1 MNSKTITRRDVIR
14 GSFAV
19 AGAAAGVLGWS
30 ASSFARQAAAAALQG
45 GTGGPRRL
53 IVIELRGGLDGMAF
67 LQPRDGR
74 LAQARPTLAKRDA
87 DLHPVADDCGL
98 HPRLGRLGKR
108 FAEGRIG
115 LWRGVGH
122 DRPNLS
128 HFESRDHWDE
138 GVVAD
143 VRSGRGWLGALGE
156 SFGEDPLTLLA
167 IGDGALPGAL
177 RGTLRRPPAVRRL
190 DGLEFRGPGRADSA
204 AAEARVRALERLMG
218 IESDAPERAAFT
230 RAARETADAARRLRA
245 AEAFLPKTGWPRTR
259 LANDLAA
266 AAAVILSGLPTRV
279 LHVVHNG
286 YDTHADQAATLDR
299 LLAELDGAV
308 DALLAHLEAH
318 GASKD
323 VLVMTTSE
331 FGRRLAESGSG
342 GSTGTDHGTANV
354 LLLAGG
360 STRAGLFG
368 APPDLERL
376 DPNGNVSATVDFRCL
391 YAGVLQRWFDADPTP
406 WLGSGFP
413 PLDVVA

>member
-1 MNSKTITRRDVIR
+1 MNSKSFTRRDVMR
-14 GSFAV
+14 ASVAL
-19 AGAAAGVLGWS
+19 AGAAAGTLGGS
-30 ASSFARQAAAAALQG
+30 TSSFARHAAAAALHG
-45 GTGGPRRL
+45 GTGAPRRL

-74 LAQARPTLAKRDA
+74 LAQARPTLAKRDD
-87 DLHPVADDCGL
+87 DLHRIADDCGL
-98 HPRLGRLGKR
+98 HPRLGRLAKR
-108 FAEGRIG
+108 FADGRVG

-143 VRSGRGWLGALGE
+143 LRSGRGWLGALGE
-156 SFGEDPLTLLA
+156 SFGEDPLALLA

-177 RGTLRRPPAVRRL
+177 RGTSKRPPAVRRL
-190 DGLEFRGPGRADSA
+190 DGLEFRGAGRADA
-204 AAEARVRALERLMG
+204 AAARVRALERLLG
-218 IESDAPERAAFT
+218 IESDDPERAAFT

-245 AEAFLPKTGWPRTR
+245 AEAFLPKAGWPRTR

-266 AAAVILSGLPTRV
+266 ATAVILSGLPTRV

-299 LLAELDGAV
+299 LLAELDAAME
-308 DALLAHLEAH
+308 ALLAHLEAH
-318 GASKD
+318 GASQD

-354 LLLAGG
+354 LVLAGG
-360 STRAGLFG
+360 GARAGLFG

-376 DPNGNVSATVDFRCL
+376 DPNGNVAATVDFRRL
-391 YAGVLQRWFDADPTP
+391 YAGVLQRWFEADPTP
-406 WLGSGFP
+406 WLGPGFP